1 MFLKM
6 SSIAKF
12 KRIKFEPVTVKEP
25 HKYEVM
31 TFADPDEFTEY
42 YRSNEEKFRNIST
55 LALNKTYKIPG
66 YRISL
71 QNKGKDNQE
80 LILKKDYYG
89 GAAAVN
95 SATATTSETNI
106 LNTQLQELTARIHNI
121 EQFLEQLKL

>member
-6 SSIAKF
+6 SSISKF

-55 LALNKTYKIPG
+55 LALNKPTRYLVTESVSRIRVKIT
-66 YRISL
+66 RS
-71 QNKGKDNQE
+71 
-80 LILKKDYYG
+80 
-89 GAAAVN
+89 
-95 SATATTSETNI
+95 
-106 LNTQLQELTARIHNI
+106 
-121 EQFLEQLKL
+121 